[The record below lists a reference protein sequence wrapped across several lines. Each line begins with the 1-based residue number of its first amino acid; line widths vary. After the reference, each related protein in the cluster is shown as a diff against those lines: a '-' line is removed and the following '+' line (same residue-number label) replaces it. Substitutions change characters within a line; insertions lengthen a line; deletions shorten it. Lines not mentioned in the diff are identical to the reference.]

1 MHPRQKKQPLISAV
15 VPVFNEEALIQDFLQ
30 ALAKALKTL
39 SRHIEI
45 IVVDDGSR
53 DGTFEQIKKTK
64 LPVKAL
70 SFSRN
75 FGKEKAI
82 TAGLQHTTGDV
93 VLLIDA
99 DFQHPLDRIGAL
111 FEKWREGYDNVYGVR
126 QDRKDQRWLNR
137 LFSYSFYKL
146 NRFLM
151 SIDLPENAGDF
162 RMMDRCVVDAIN
174 QLPEANRF
182 MKGLYAWVG
191 FKGIGVPYQVE
202 KRQVGKSRWNFFRL
216 FDLAITGITSF
227 SDWPL
232 RIWAFIGFIIS
243 LVAVIYGCWIVV
255 DTLIFGIE
263 VPGWATV
270 VVGIMFLG
278 GIQLLSIGILA
289 EYVARIFDEVKR
301 RPNYL
306 VRDKVGFDDQ
316 KDH

>member
-1 MHPRQKKQPLISAV
+1 MHPRQKKHPKISAV
-15 VPVFNEEALIQDFLQ
+15 VPVFNEAALVTEFLP
-30 ALAKALKTL
+30 ALLKTL
-39 SRHIEI
+39 KSLSRYVEI
-45 IVVDDGSR
+45 VVVDDGSR
-53 DGTFEQIKKTK
+53 DETFAQIKALK
-64 LPVKAL
+64 LPLKAI
-70 SFSRN
+70 SFARN

-82 TAGLQHTTGDV
+82 TAGLEHTTGDV
-93 VLLIDA
+93 VLVIDA
-99 DFQHPLDRIGAL
+99 DFQHPLSRIPAL
-111 FEKWREGYDNVYGVR
+111 FEQWQAGYDNVYGVR
-126 QDRKDQRWLNR
+126 EDRKDQRLMNR
-137 LFSYSFYKL
+137 FFSSTFYKF

-191 FKGIGVPYQVE
+191 FKAIGVTYQVE
-202 KRQVGKSRWNFFRL
+202 KRQAGKSRWSFFRL
-216 FDLAITGITSF
+216 FDLAVTGITAF

-243 LVAVIYGCWIVV
+243 AISVVYGCWIVI
-255 DTLIFGIE
+255 DTLLFGIE

-289 EYVARIFDEVKR
+289 EYIARIFHEVKR
-301 RPNYL
+301 RPNYI
-306 VRDKVGFDDQ
+306 VRERVGFDDSQ
-316 KDH
+316 DA